1 MIGGPGRGHKSRAIL
16 GAVPDLL
23 ASLAAPVAERLL
35 ARRETVA
42 VSESSTG
49 GLVSAALLA
58 IPGASAYFQGGG
70 VIYTQNAR
78 RTLLALPDSAV
89 TGIRSSTEA
98 AALVNARTIRER
110 LGTTWAL
117 AETGAAG
124 PTGNRYG
131 DAAGHTCIA
140 VVGPVER
147 ARTIETG
154 KSDREV
160 NMWAFTRAALDL
172 LSECLAESPG
182 QLIGEAQPKASR
194 ADT

>member
-1 MIGGPGRGHKSRAIL
+1 MIGGAGRHGKSRAIL

-23 ASLAAPVAERLL
+23 ASLAAPVAARLV

-70 VIYTQNAR
+70 IIYTQNAR

-98 AALVNARTIRER
+98 AALLNARTIRER

-154 KSDREV
+154 KSDREA

-172 LSECLAESPG
+172 LAECVKEQDGRRS
-182 QLIGEAQPKASR
+182 
-194 ADT
+194 